1 MIGSFVGGGT
11 VLGTITL
18 KGKALL
24 LNVNSRERAERGKA
38 MIQAVAGKLLRPQLT
53 AIQTAQQVMRDQQS
67 QGDGRQSDG
76 EDLPP
81 ELAREVLAEFP
92 DNHYHAILDQPVPVL
107 GDKTPRQAVRSAA
120 GRKKVVDWL
129 KHLEN
134 GSARQPGTPMAN
146 YDFSW
151 MWDALGLMSE
161 RQ

>member
-1 MIGSFVGGGT
+1 
-11 VLGTITL
+11 
-18 KGKALL
+18 
-24 LNVNSRERAERGKA
+24 
-38 MIQAVAGKLLRPQLT
+38 
-53 AIQTAQQVMRDQQS
+53 MRDQQS

-81 ELAREVLAEFP
+81 ELAREVLAEFL
-92 DNHYHAILDQPVPVL
+92 DNHCHAILDQPVPVL

-134 GSARQPGTPMAN
+134 GRARQPGTPMAN